1 MHLSFSLQKEEG
13 YAMANATIFDCLKRD
28 HDLHRQ
34 LFAQM
39 ADAERDTD
47 RLEKLFE
54 QFRVEV
60 TAHAAAEE
68 ETLYATMLAR
78 PDLREDAQHS
88 VSEHKEIDDFLEEL
102 ADLPFHGDD
111 WRRVF
116 ADMKKRYLH
125 HIEEEEEEMFP
136 DAAEELTAE
145 EEEKLAAR
153 FAKRKP
159 AEVQRAEAAE

>member
-1 MHLSFSLQKEEG
+1 
-13 YAMANATIFDCLKRD
+13 MANATIFDRLKQD
-28 HDLHRQ
+28 HDAHRQ
-34 LFAQM
+34 LFAKM
-39 ADAERDTD
+39 AKAQDDAQ
-47 RLEKLFE
+47 LEKLFE
-54 QFRVEV
+54 QFKVEV

-102 ADLPFHGDD
+102 ADLKFNGEA
-111 WRRVF
+111 WRKKF
-116 ADMKKRYLH
+116 DKMKKRYLH

-136 DAAEELTAE
+136 DAAKELSAE
-145 EEEKLAAR
+145 DEKKLATL

-159 AEVQRAEAAE
+159 AELERAQAEA

>member
-1 MHLSFSLQKEEG
+1 
-13 YAMANATIFDCLKRD
+13 MAEATIFDRLKRD
-28 HDLHRQ
+28 HDQHRQ
-34 LFAQM
+34 LFAKM
-39 ADAERDTD
+39 DDAKGDTD
-47 RLEKLFE
+47 RLGKLFE

-102 ADLPFHGDD
+102 EKLKVGGDA
-111 WRRVF
+111 WTGTF
-116 ADMKKRYLH
+116 AKMKKRYLH

-136 DAAEELTAE
+136 DAASELSDAE
-145 EEEKLAAR
+145 EKKLAEV

-159 AEVQRAEAAE
+159 AGLERAEAK

>member
-1 MHLSFSLQKEEG
+1 
-13 YAMANATIFDCLKRD
+13 MANATIFNKLKQD
-28 HDLHRQ
+28 HDAHRQ
-34 LFAQM
+34 LFEKM
-39 ADAERDTD
+39 ADAMDDHD

-88 VSEHKEIDDFLEEL
+88 VAEHKEIDDYLEEL
-102 ADLPFHGDD
+102 QEQPFNGPE
-111 WRRVF
+111 WQETF
-116 ADMKKRYLH
+116 AKLKKRYLH

-136 DAAEELTAE
+136 DAAAELTDE
-145 EEEKLAAR
+145 EEQKLAAT
-153 FAKRKP
+153 FARRKP
-159 AEVQRAEAAE
+159 AELVRAESSD

>member
-1 MHLSFSLQKEEG
+1 
-13 YAMANATIFDCLKRD
+13 MANATIFDRLKQD

-34 LFAQM
+34 LFDRM
-39 ADAERDTD
+39 ADAQDDRD
-47 RLEKLFE
+47 RLESLFN

-88 VSEHKEIDDFLEEL
+88 VAEHKEIDDYLEEL
-102 ADLPFHGDD
+102 DGLEFDGTE
-111 WRRVF
+111 WRETF
-116 ADMKKRYLH
+116 AKLKKRYLH

-136 DAAEELTAE
+136 DAAAELADE
-145 EEEKLAAR
+145 EERGLAEIFAR
-153 FAKRKP
+153 RKP
-159 AEVQRAEAAE
+159 AELQRAEAAS

>member
-1 MHLSFSLQKEEG
+1 
-13 YAMANATIFDCLKRD
+13 MADISIFDRLKRD

-39 ADAERDTD
+39 AEAQGETE

-88 VSEHKEIDDFLEEL
+88 VSEHKEIDDFFEEM
-102 ADLPFHGDD
+102 ADLPFNSDE
-111 WRRVF
+111 WRGVF
-116 ADMKKRYLH
+116 ADLKKRYLH

-136 DAAEELTAE
+136 DAAEELSTE
-145 EEEKLAAR
+145 EEQKLAAL

-159 AEVQRAEAAE
+159 AEIQRAEAAD